1 MGDGHALHSTI
12 HTWKFPEL
20 LIILHLFLCIL
31 MNFPL
36 HCLSI
41 GSKWGRISR
50 RLKTN
55 NKCFCLRYKKYFD
68 VKWGRYYICHTVIS
82 LKYYGIFRCQH
93 KSFYLHGDFPPE
105 ASTDDALCC
114 RKTMTLVCWS
124 VIVDTICQ
132 LHNSIPLR
140 DFKSV
145 SGRQISAIYFLS
157 FKIRRSNAFCR
168 INNYCSA
175 QKMSKLSLQVCG
187 G

>member
-1 MGDGHALHSTI
+1 MSHSDT
-12 HTWKFPEL
+12 T
-20 LIILHLFLCIL
+20 
-31 MNFPL
+31 
-36 HCLSI
+36 
-41 GSKWGRISR
+41 
-50 RLKTN
+50 
-55 NKCFCLRYKKYFD
+55 D
-68 VKWGRYYICHTVIS
+68 TVIS

-105 ASTDDALCC
+105 ASTDDALWC

-168 INNYCSA
+168 INNYYSP

-187 G
+187 GSAVKRSFGLTSTANPFLCAADISLIHTSS